1 MFILEKLIV
10 YQKAVDFGVKILK
23 VSSNR
28 PKTFPRSLMDQAV
41 RASTS
46 IALNLAE
53 GNGRRS
59 KADRRHFF
67 YIARGSLYE
76 CLPLLEFFRRTG
88 VISNSQSDQLKID
101 IEEISKMINALIC
114 SVGKNQTNPRRN

>member
-1 MFILEKLIV
+1 
-10 YQKAVDFGVKILK
+10 
-23 VSSNR
+23 
-28 PKTFPRSLMDQAV
+28 MDQAV